1 MVLTV
6 QIYKTICSHI
16 CSKIM
21 LKGFKG
27 SQHQSFRDFLQHSRS
42 NPYSFMFYNSSY
54 YIFFPFI
61 QVSIYTILNV
71 EGFSKKARYIK
82 GFRPFNI
89 HPR

>member
-1 MVLTV
+1 
-6 QIYKTICSHI
+6 
-16 CSKIM
+16 
-21 LKGFKG
+21 
-27 SQHQSFRDFLQHSRS
+27 
-42 NPYSFMFYNSSY
+42 MFYNSSY